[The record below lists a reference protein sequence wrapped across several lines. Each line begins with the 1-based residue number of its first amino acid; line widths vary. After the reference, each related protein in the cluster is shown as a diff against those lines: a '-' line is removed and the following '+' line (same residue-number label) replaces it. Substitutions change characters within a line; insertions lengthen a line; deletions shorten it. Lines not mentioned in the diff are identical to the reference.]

1 MEKKKKMLLFF
12 LVLLLL
18 PLSSLQLSMP
28 RYSIPDQ
35 PQRFANAQKDSNE
48 RYLNIDSVSLPQ
60 QHNV

>member
-1 MEKKKKMLLFF
+1 MLYFF

-35 PQRFANAQKDSNE
+35 PQRFANAQKDNNE